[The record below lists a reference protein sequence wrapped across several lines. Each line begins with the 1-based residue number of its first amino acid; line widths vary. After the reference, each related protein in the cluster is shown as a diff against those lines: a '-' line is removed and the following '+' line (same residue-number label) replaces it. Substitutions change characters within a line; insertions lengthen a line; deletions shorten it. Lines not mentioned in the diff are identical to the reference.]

1 MVICYLRY
9 RLYILG
15 GMWIVRED
23 GGQDSCPN
31 GLSHMEHILAPSSDP
46 LSFNVFSSTLP
57 LFLFS
62 HSGLVLTP
70 FMHI

>member
-1 MVICYLRY
+1 MP
-9 RLYILG
+9 G
-15 GMWIVRED
+15 GMWIICED
-23 GGQDSCPN
+23 GEQDSCPN
-31 GLSHMEHILAPSSDP
+31 GPSRTEHLLTPSSDR

-62 HSGLVLTP
+62 HSGLVVTS